1 MQLVLQILRTVLP
14 SAVLHIAAVLRKRN
28 RIRRRVYK
36 SESMLSVCFC
46 PQPCHSSFVS
56 RLQIGLQFVQIWFV
70 DRAFACINRSKLR
83 VRGFWV
89 DQLRLTVVKSFHS
102 FTGGWMAARLSVLPA
117 WRGGYIESS
126 WYTIQPGMN
135 GMEWLLTETED
146 CSVMFVLRWKR
157 TRDKYPLV
165 SHFKNQVLNG
175 MQPIAVVFC
184 VCSCTQSD
192 EGGPT
197 ERGGKCVLH

>member
-46 PQPCHSSFVS
+46 PQPCHSSFV
-56 RLQIGLQFVQIWFV
+56 QISNWIAI
-70 DRAFACINRSKLR
+70 RANMICGTFACISRSKLR

-126 WYTIQPGMN
+126 WYTIQRGMN

-197 ERGGKCVLH
+197 ERGEKCVLH